1 MKNKDKKEQ
10 VKKLV
15 IARLGSLP
23 SNVKISVGSEGSF
36 NKQELIDQVES
47 DTEIGEKMIEIELQY
62 LRKLKEGI
70 LYASINSNH

>member
-10 VKKLV
+10 IKKLV
-15 IARLGSLP
+15 IARLDSLP
-23 SNVKISVGSEGSF
+23 SNVNISVGSEGSF
-36 NKQELIDQVES
+36 NKQQLIEQVES
-47 DTEIGEKMIEIELQY
+47 DTEIGEKMIEIELEY